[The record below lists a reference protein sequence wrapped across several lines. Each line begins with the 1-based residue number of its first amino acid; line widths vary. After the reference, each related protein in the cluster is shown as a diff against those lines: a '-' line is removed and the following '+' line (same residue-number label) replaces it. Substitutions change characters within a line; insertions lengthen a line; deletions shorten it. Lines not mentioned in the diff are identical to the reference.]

1 MDNNELAGLLREGAE
16 TSRWASAFC
25 VTAQAID
32 DHETRANRFEAAS
45 DELEKA
51 EPVATIVRHKYTDG
65 NQPENGFSNAD
76 WGRIESLEPG
86 TRLYAHPPAPQVP
99 DAISALEH
107 ELCIMQSTI
116 SSYDSP
122 AEALRALIDWHVAV
136 ATDPR
141 VGGKATQPEA
151 GE

>member
-1 MDNNELAGLLREGAE
+1 MNNGELAGILR
-16 TSRWASAFC
+16 
-25 VTAQAID
+25 
-32 DHETRANRFEAAS
+32 EAAS
-45 DELEKA
+45 LLNFLAEFADYHEFSRPNKIALDCNKAADELEKA
-51 EPVATIVRHKYTDG
+51 EPVGHFYHRPHEGRFGVEWRCEHLDDGAALYT
-65 NQPENGFSNAD
+65 
-76 WGRIESLEPG
+76 
-86 TRLYAHPPAPQVP
+86 HPPAPQVP

-141 VGGKATQPEA
+141 VGGKATQPSEE
-151 GE
+151 G